1 MVNVSHDIRQPSI
14 ILDTMS
20 GHGHS
25 HGAGGCDHNHDP
37 LEDFSNAFNLYQKID
52 LERVECLNETREG
65 SGKTVFK
72 PWSERNDRSKVM
84 QLSVNM
90 HASTLKAIYIAPS
103 EKLAFFHSFFCPG
116 L

>member
-1 MVNVSHDIRQPSI
+1 
-14 ILDTMS
+14 MS

-52 LERVECLNETREG
+52 LERVECLNETRES

-90 HASTLKAIYIAPS
+90 HASTLKAIYI
-103 EKLAFFHSFFCPG
+103 
-116 L
+116 